1 MEIRKVSPIERIQFN
16 GISSTVFL
24 DTRRQDI
31 RAQLQ
36 NPEEHIGDH
45 EYDDNCWGAFDEKGT
60 LHSGFII
67 NAYDMR
73 MNGHNVKMGGIGA
86 VITKPESRGQGLVRK
101 VFDHTFPIMIERG
114 QVFSFLYPFSYEYYR
129 NFGYDICYS
138 YNKINIPMECI
149 EGYKYP
155 RNIAPHEPGDD
166 IQPFIDMYE
175 EFTRDRN
182 LAIVRSRDT
191 WEYMLNR
198 DPYKDLKFT
207 YLNRDENGVPNAYV
221 LYGQQK
227 SGEYG
232 NRLVIRELVWRTPQG
247 LRDIFGFFSRLNE
260 FGVVE
265 WNAPCDF
272 HVHTMFP
279 EAYDLRWSVNGCGMN
294 RIVDVKAGLETLRA
308 PEGSGKVVVDVT
320 DGYWKDN
327 TAKYQIEWDAGNL
340 TVKKGVAS
348 EPDMAVSVQ
357 TLAQLVTGYLTP
369 TEVALKKDTAVYGD
383 ILKLEK
389 LFPKQRLYILERF

>member
-1 MEIRKVSPIERIQFN
+1 MKIRKVSPIERIQFN

-36 NPEEHIGDH
+36 NPEEHIGDREH
-45 EYDDNCWGAFDEKGT
+45 DDNCWGAFDEKGT

-73 MNGHNVKMGGIGA
+73 MNGKDVKMGGVGA

-101 VFDHTFPIMIERG
+101 IYDYTFPIMIERK
-114 QVFSFLYPFSYEYYR
+114 QIFSFLYPFSYEYYR

-149 EGYKYP
+149 VGYKYP
-155 RNIAPHEPGDD
+155 RNITPYEPGDD
-166 IQPFIDMYE
+166 MTPFIEMYE
-175 EFTRDRN
+175 EFVRDRN
-182 LAIVRSRDT
+182 LAIVRSKET
-191 WEYMLNR
+191 WEYMLKR
-198 DPYKDLKFT
+198 DPYLNLQFT

-260 FGVVE
+260 FGTVE

-272 HVHTMFP
+272 HVHAMFP

-308 PEGSGKVVVDVT
+308 PSGNGKIVVDVA
-320 DGYWKDN
+320 DNYWQDN
-327 TAKYQIEWDAGNL
+327 TAKYQIEWESGSL
-340 TVKKGVAS
+340 TVKKGVTT
-348 EPDMAVSVQ
+348 EPDLAVSVQ

-369 TEVALKKDTAVYGD
+369 TEIALKKDTAIYGD
-383 ILKLEK
+383 IHVLESV
-389 LFPKQRLYILERF
+389 FPKQRLYMLERF